1 VEWEKSMRSGQ
12 LVTYS
17 QDTAPEQPPVAP
29 VAGTALRRLAVL
41 METQLWESSSS
52 NGNRSL

>member
-1 VEWEKSMRSGQ
+1 MRSGQ

-17 QDTAPEQPPVAP
+17 RGTAPEQPPVAP

>member
-1 VEWEKSMRSGQ
+1 MRSGQ